1 MGKSLDKLRGAS
13 CQIKNRR
20 YLLTLLIVLLVHV
33 FQAKI
38 VKKVRVDKNFA
49 AKDLLLRNIF
59 ALSNF
64 DDFKQKYTYPSTFK
78 VTNEKEE
85 IQDFFSKNSSLYTWR
100 NLQD

>member
-1 MGKSLDKLRGAS
+1 MYFK
-13 CQIKNRR
+13 
-20 YLLTLLIVLLVHV
+20 H
-33 FQAKI
+33 KI

-64 DDFKQKYTYPSTFK
+64 DDFKQKYTYPSTFE

-85 IQDFFSKNSSLYTWR
+85 SKNSSLFTWR
-100 NLQD
+100 ISQD